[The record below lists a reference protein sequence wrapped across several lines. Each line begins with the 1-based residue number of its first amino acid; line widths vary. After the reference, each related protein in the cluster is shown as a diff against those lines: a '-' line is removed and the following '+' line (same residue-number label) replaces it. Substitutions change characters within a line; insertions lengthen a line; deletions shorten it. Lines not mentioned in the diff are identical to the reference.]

1 MDGFSLTLRGFK
13 TKQQVQE
20 FLNWYEGQGEQDS
33 CIWFECRD
41 NMDGVT
47 TMNVD
52 VRKEYEWDGNNLIA
66 YLQMLK

>member
-33 CIWFECRD
+33 CIWFECQD